1 MCPRT
6 NSSHSTGSEVDR
18 NILSLMNE
26 SSVDFVSKFAKLA
39 SHVANEDMDESRD

>member
-1 MCPRT
+1 MCYYLIFV
-6 NSSHSTGSEVDR
+6 NK
-18 NILSLMNE
+18 